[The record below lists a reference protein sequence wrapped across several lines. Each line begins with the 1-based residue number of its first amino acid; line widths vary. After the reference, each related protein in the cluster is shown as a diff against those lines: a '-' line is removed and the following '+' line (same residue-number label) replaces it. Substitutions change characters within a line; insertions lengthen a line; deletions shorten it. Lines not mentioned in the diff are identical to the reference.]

1 MPHKTIINIFSKKKK
16 RKPISKPKAIIDYRE
31 KNSLVGSE
39 LISLGLEIE
48 FREAVDRINAYTE
61 PFPAD
66 VLLKLYAYYKKATND
81 YGRPSSKKPIIN
93 AFKTN
98 ALFQSEDITEDEA
111 KQKYIDLA
119 NNYFLYRK

>member
-1 MPHKTIINIFSKKKK
+1 MT
-16 RKPISKPKAIIDYRE
+16 
-31 KNSLVGSE
+31 SE
-39 LISLGLEIE
+39 QLDIE
-48 FREAVDRINAYTE
+48 FKEAVARVNAHTD

-81 YGRPSSKKPIIN
+81 YGRPSSKKPLIN

-98 ALFQSEDITEDEA
+98 ALFQAQDISQDKA
-111 KQKYIDLA
+111 KEKYIDLV